1 MSTDIA
7 VTSST
12 FLPADRP
19 WLLFEATG
27 PLQSVPTT
35 ADLINFAL
43 FTSGTHYP
51 DGFIPSGVVLG
62 KVTATGRL
70 GPYDNTA
77 VDGRQTAVG
86 FLYNA
91 TAVPTS
97 DLARKTSVAYVDTFA
112 VVSESRL
119 PTGHGL
125 DAAGKVELAA
135 SFIKFRA

>member
-70 GPYDNTA
+70 GPYDNSA
-77 VDGRQTAVG
+77 SDGRQTAVG

-91 TAVPTS
+91 TAVPSDTS
-97 DLARKTSVAYVDTFA
+97 RKVATAYVDCFA

-125 DAAGKVELAA
+125 DSAGKVELAA